1 MARSTLAN
9 TLQTFRERVEL
20 LGLKP
25 ASALCPKRRG
35 KRLEAVA
42 AAASVIMGEDV
53 KISNDSDGN
62 LVMNIKANVAV
73 QPNNSSED
81 EAAEVLHEWRRM
93 MLSAVGAQLCEV
105 ST

>member
-9 TLQTFRERVEL
+9 ALQSFHKRIQL

-35 KRLEAVA
+35 ERLEAVA
-42 AAASVIMGEDV
+42 AAASVIMGHDV

-62 LVMNIKANVAV
+62 LVMNIKADTAV
-73 QPNNSSED
+73 QPNDSSKD

-93 MLSAVGAQLCEV
+93 KLQCATL
-105 ST
+105 